1 MIGSET
7 YKVGIYLRLSRE
19 DEQKGESGSISNQR
33 DIIHKYIRENN
44 LLYIDEY
51 VDDGVSGTTF
61 EREGFN
67 KLIEDIEAKRI
78 NMVITKDLSRFGRNE
93 GQQLR
98 YLDYF
103 AKKYKICCY
112 FR

>member
-51 VDDGVSGTTF
+51 VDAGESGTTF
-61 EREGFN
+61 DREGFN
-67 KLIEDIEAKRI
+67 KLIEAI
-78 NMVITKDLSRFGRNE
+78 
-93 GQQLR
+93 
-98 YLDYF
+98 
-103 AKKYKICCY
+103 
-112 FR
+112 

>member
-1 MIGSET
+1 MIGSEI

-19 DEQKGESGSISNQR
+19 DEKQGESGSIGNQR

-67 KLIEDIEAKRI
+67 RMLDMLLYLIMLI
-78 NMVITKDLSRFGRNE
+78 
-93 GQQLR
+93 QQMNTIHLM
-98 YLDYF
+98 
-103 AKKYKICCY
+103 K
-112 FR
+112 

>member
-67 KLIEDIEAKRI
+67 KLIEDIVI
-78 NMVITKDLSRFGRNE
+78 NAIDDSKKIREVLMSKKDKNST
-93 GQQLR
+93 Q
-98 YLDYF
+98 
-103 AKKYKICCY
+103 KIIS
-112 FR
+112 